1 MRTLQFGIGVAT
13 AMFVLPVSAQVEI
26 GPGGVGI
33 GRGECEQLR
42 RACEN
47 KEALGEQGKGNC
59 RRYRLRCRDID
70 DDEED

>member
-1 MRTLQFGIGVAT
+1 MRTLQFGIAVAT

-42 RACEN
+42 RACGRVGCAAP
-47 KEALGEQGKGNC
+47 ALI
-59 RRYRLRCRDID
+59 YSTPFSD
-70 DDEED
+70 

>member
-1 MRTLQFGIGVAT
+1 MRTLQFGIAVAT

-42 RACEN
+42 RRH
-47 KEALGEQGKGNC
+47 QS
-59 RRYRLRCRDID
+59 RLKPAQ
-70 DDEED
+70 

>member
-1 MRTLQFGIGVAT
+1 MRTLQFGIAT

-42 RACEN
+42 RRH
-47 KEALGEQGKGNC
+47 QS
-59 RRYRLRCRDID
+59 RLKPAQ
-70 DDEED
+70 